1 MRVTIKGQVT
11 IPVELRQIHN
21 ITPNSDVDFIN
32 TNEGILI
39 KKSKNTRDDLSTRLN
54 EIRGILEK
62 KTTTKAL
69 MNLTRGGG

>member
-11 IPVELRQIHN
+11 IPVDLRQIHN

-54 EIRGILEK
+54 EIRGIIEK